1 MSYDYMLQE
10 EQRLKEESKA
20 LLAQAAQADQAED
33 QAYGRDRRGDELP
46 EELARRQSRLQRI
59 REAKAALEAEARQ
72 QARAEEAERQRQ
84 GKPPPGK
91 EPEQAKPGPKA
102 QKNLPT
108 PERQIMKVANKG
120 WEQCINA
127 EVVVN
132 EHQIIVAADVTAET
146 NDKRQVRPMVEQLQQ
161 NLVAAGVTEKVKEL
175 VADSGFYSEANV
187 QYLQGQV

>member
-84 GKPPPGK
+84 GKPATGK
-91 EPEQAKPGPKA
+91 GPEQAEPGPKA
-102 QKNLPT
+102 QYNFT
-108 PERQIMKVANKG
+108 DPEPQIINVANNG
-120 WEQCINA
+120 WDQCNNA
-127 EVVVN
+127 PVVVTQ
-132 EHQIIVAADVTAET
+132 HHV
-146 NDKRQVRPMVEQLQQ
+146 
-161 NLVAAGVTEKVKEL
+161 LV
-175 VADSGFYSEANV
+175 
-187 QYLQGQV
+187 